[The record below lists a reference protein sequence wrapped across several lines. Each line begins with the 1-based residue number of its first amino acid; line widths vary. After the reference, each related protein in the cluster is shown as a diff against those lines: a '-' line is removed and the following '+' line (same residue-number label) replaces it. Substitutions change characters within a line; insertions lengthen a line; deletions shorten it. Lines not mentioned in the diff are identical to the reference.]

1 MGSDLSLL
9 KEGARNMNR
18 EKRRVSLMKLAC
30 NWRYQYF
37 QDRDQGKCIE
47 IDKNIYLFMHVLR
60 ASLVAQQ

>member
-9 KEGARNMNR
+9 EEGARNMKR
-18 EKRRVSLMKLAC
+18 EKSRVSLMKLVC

-37 QDRDQGKCIE
+37 QDRDQGKCIDV
-47 IDKNIYLFMHVLR
+47 DKNTYLFMYVLK

>member
-1 MGSDLSLL
+1 M
-9 KEGARNMNR
+9 KR